1 MVNQILKLTIV
12 SVRELNQANV
22 TADVTKKL
30 SAATMIDG
38 FLNSPA
44 QECKRWLDL
53 EEVIV
58 LNQTERLIKERE
70 EEPFSKCIIL

>member
-38 FLNSPA
+38 VLNSPA
-44 QECKRWLDL
+44 QEGKRWLDL
-53 EEVIV
+53 EGNHGAKTNRKGNEI
-58 LNQTERLIKERE
+58 ERE
-70 EEPFSKCIIL
+70 R